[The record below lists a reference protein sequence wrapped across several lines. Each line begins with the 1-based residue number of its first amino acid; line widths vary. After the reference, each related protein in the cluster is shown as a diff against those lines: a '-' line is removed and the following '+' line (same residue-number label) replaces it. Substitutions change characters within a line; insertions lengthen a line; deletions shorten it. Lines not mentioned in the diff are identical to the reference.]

1 MVFVG
6 VFSIGILH
14 LGWIGQFI
22 QGDVGG
28 YIIYSCVGVRLLE
41 GGRRRKTLLDKVATF
56 LETLIKTMVLAR
68 GFIHGEKL
76 VRTDL
81 QKSR

>member
-1 MVFVG
+1 MDWAVHT
-6 VFSIGILH
+6 I
-14 LGWIGQFI
+14 
-22 QGDVGG
+22 GDVGG